1 LEKERDWFRAEALEL
16 DKINKDQKKI
26 LKALKER
33 LEAESEEKEFSH

>member
-26 LKALKER
+26 LKVLKER
-33 LEAESEEKEFSH
+33 LEAESEEKVFLH